1 MLTPENDEISSFK
14 PIASMSE
21 AQQMLETLRWQVE
34 MGADEAILDQ
44 PELASSSLNAS
55 SQTRPGST
63 ETHLTEPSLVSAHP
77 DVKAEAQ
84 DTPANRNPAPS
95 PASSPVSAKAT
106 VKALDVADCATLEEL
121 RQAVANDDGSELK
134 RTATQMVFADGDPAS
149 RIMVIGEAPGA
160 DEDRQGKPFV
170 GVSGQLLNQMLA
182 SIGLRRE
189 AVYITNII
197 LWRPPGNRTPTSE
210 ETAHFLPILQRH
222 IQLVQPDVLVCLGG
236 AAAKGLLATEMGI
249 LKLRGA
255 WHHYDAGDGREIP
268 VMPTL
273 HPAYLLRSPQ
283 QKALAWKDFRLIAK
297 KMRELAQ

>member
-1 MLTPENDEISSFK
+1 MLTPENDEKSSFQ
-14 PIASMSE
+14 PIANMSE

-44 PELASSSLNAS
+44 PDPAAVHAPVTRSSAE
-55 SQTRPGST
+55 SQT
-63 ETHLTEPSLVSAHP
+63 PSIPPSSA
-77 DVKAEAQ
+77 
-84 DTPANRNPAPS
+84 PANPNLSSAAP
-95 PASSPVSAKAT
+95 PVSTKST
-106 VKALDVADCATLEEL
+106 DKALDVENCATLDAL
-121 RQAVANDDGSELK
+121 RQEVEKNSSSELK
-134 RTATQMVFADGDPAS
+134 RTATQMVFADGDPAAK
-149 RIMVIGEAPGA
+149 MMFIGEAPGA

-182 SIGLRRE
+182 SIGLLRE

-210 ETAHFLPILQRH
+210 ETAQFLPILRRH
-222 IQLVQPDVLVCLGG
+222 IQLVQPDILVCLGG
-236 AAAKGLLATEMGI
+236 AAAKGLLATDMGI
-249 LKLRGA
+249 LKLRGS
-255 WHHYDAGDGREIP
+255 WHHYDTGDGRELP

-297 KMRELAQ
+297 KMKELAI

>member
-1 MLTPENDEISSFK
+1 MMTPENNEKSSFQ
-14 PIASMSE
+14 PIASISDP
-21 AQQMLETLRWQVE
+21 QQMLEALRWQVE

-44 PELASSSLNAS
+44 PEPMAAHPSSASL
-55 SQTRPGST
+55 ST
-63 ETHLTEPSLVSAHP
+63 EAPSTKPPLGAHHP
-77 DVKAEAQ
+77 DDMAKPQE
-84 DTPANRNPAPS
+84 TPNPDKLDPVIKTPS
-95 PASSPVSAKAT
+95 GSAKAS
-106 VKALDVADCATLEEL
+106 VKSLDVADCNTLDAL
-121 RQAVANDDGSELK
+121 RQAVENDDGSELK

-149 RIMVIGEAPGA
+149 KIMFIGEAPGA

-182 SIGLRRE
+182 SIGLDRE
-189 AVYITNII
+189 AIYITNII

-210 ETAHFLPILQRH
+210 ETAQFLPILRRH
-222 IQLVQPDVLVCLGG
+222 IQLVQPEILVCLGG
-236 AAAKGLLATEMGI
+236 AAAKGLLATDMGI

-255 WHHYDAGDGREIP
+255 WHYYDAGDGRELP
-268 VMPTL
+268 LMPTL